1 MLSIIVPALNEAAN
15 LERLLPALLG
25 MSPALE
31 VVVADGGS
39 LDATLEVVRRLPRV
53 KLIAAPRGRARQM
66 NAGARVAT
74 GETLLFLHADTA
86 LPAGAPEAVAAA
98 LRAPEVVGGRFDVRF
113 DSPRPIFGLIAAMM
127 NLRSRASGIA
137 TGDQAI
143 FVRRC
148 TFESLGGY
156 PDIPLM
162 EDVEFS
168 RRLKRQGRLAYLDLR
183 VTTSARKW
191 RQEGVAHTILL
202 MWALRFLYFVGVRPA
217 RLHRWYYGMTTEATR
232 PDRPAAG

>member
-1 MLSIIVPALNEAAN
+1 
-15 LERLLPALLG
+15 
-25 MSPALE
+25 
-31 VVVADGGS
+31 
-39 LDATLEVVRRLPRV
+39 
-53 KLIAAPRGRARQM
+53 
-66 NAGARVAT
+66 
-74 GETLLFLHADTA
+74 
-86 LPAGAPEAVAAA
+86 
-98 LRAPEVVGGRFDVRF
+98 
-113 DSPRPIFGLIAAMM
+113 
-127 NLRSRASGIA
+127 
-137 TGDQAI
+137 
-143 FVRRC
+143 
-148 TFESLGGY
+148 
-156 PDIPLM
+156 M